1 MKLALPKLPTLLDDS
16 SIVMM
21 VNDGELEN
29 GRLQNETAVNCN
41 VAALDLSSVA
51 IEKVQF
57 TGAQFSRVT
66 MRDVRA
72 SHADFSSAHLD
83 NGMIVRAEFMNC
95 RMTGVDFSR
104 TSLHD
109 VVFRGCKLD
118 LANFRFSDLRRVEF
132 IDCTLNETDFM
143 NAKLAYV
150 ECQSSTLEKTV
161 FTQAVCKQVDLRSSE
176 LIDIAGWRDL
186 KGAIIDSMQLV
197 SAAPYLAQELG
208 IHIRET

>member
-1 MKLALPKLPTLLDDS
+1 MKRASLKLPVQLDDS
-16 SIVMM
+16 SVTVM

-29 GRLQNETAVNCN
+29 VRLQNEAAVNCN
-41 VAALDLSSVA
+41 VAALDLSSVV

-57 TGAQFSRVT
+57 TGAHFSRVT

-72 SHADFSSAHLD
+72 DHSDFSSAHLD
-83 NGMIVRAEFMNC
+83 NGMIVRAEFINC
-95 RMTGVDFSR
+95 RMTGIDFSR

-132 IDCTLNETDFM
+132 IDCTFNETDFM

-150 ECQSSTLEKTV
+150 DYQSSTLEKTIFSHV
-161 FTQAVCKQVDLRSSE
+161 VCKQVDFRSSE
-176 LIDIAGWRDL
+176 LVDIIGWRDL
-186 KGAIIDSMQLV
+186 KGAIVDGAQLV
-197 SAAPYLAQELG
+197 SIAPYLAQELG
-208 IHIRET
+208 IQIKA